1 MSILVSEVYEA
12 LLDAGA
18 SEQKAKAAAAAVP
31 IGANLAT
38 KQDIVELRADMAEY
52 RAADHREMAEYR
64 AADRKEMA
72 EYRAADRKET
82 AEVRKEMAEMRK
94 DIEVLKMVVFRFLL
108 PAQLLIIGLAVKAAF
123 FPG

>member
-82 AEVRKEMAEMRK
+82 AEYRAADRKETAEYRGCRPQGNGR
-94 DIEVLKMVVFRFLL
+94 D
-108 PAQLLIIGLAVKAAF
+108 AQGN
-123 FPG
+123 G

>member
-82 AEVRKEMAEMRK
+82 AEMRKEMAEMRK